1 MELLEYQAKNLFRQ
15 AGIPVLP
22 AQIIHQTQ
30 DLKNLTLPYP
40 IVLKSQVR
48 AGGRGKAGGIRH
60 VSSTIDAI
68 SAAYTIFNL
77 SILGEYPK
85 LLLAEAAYKAERELY
100 LAIVLHPGERRP
112 VLLGSALGGAAI
124 EDERESIQQVIV
136 DRDFSLYYARRLVL
150 KMGLEGDLVDRVSDI
165 VERMYRLF
173 VDLDLDLLEINPL
186 AIGADGEVMAL
197 DGKVSAAAYALD
209 RHPQIKE
216 LLAVQPASRSA
227 GIVKLEG
234 NIGILSSGLGLTLS
248 TVDLVKQAGGLA
260 GAFVSLPDVVVWPE
274 GEVEEGH
281 SNGQGAQGGGP
292 TGGGSTGGHANGRS
306 SGDLSDYGSEFSSGE
321 DLRSRPVGGL
331 SHQQER
337 LLHGLVSLSRVREIK
352 VIVVNLL
359 GLSMS
364 CSDIATTI
372 ASYLQRSFLAR
383 PQMPLIPIVVRLD
396 GPDASVGRELLSAAG
411 ITSSDS
417 LEDAIAHGI
426 QLARMGRRVSIQ

>member
-30 DLKNLTLPYP
+30 DLKSLTLPYP

-77 SILGEYPK
+77 AILGEYPK
-85 LLLAEAAYKAERELY
+85 LLLAEAAYKPERELY
-100 LAIVLHPGERRP
+100 LAIVIHSGERRP
-112 VLLGSALGGAAI
+112 VLLGSALGGTAI
-124 EDERESIQQVIV
+124 EGARDAIQQVVV
-136 DRDFSLYYARRLVL
+136 DEEFSPYYARRLLL
-150 KMGLEGDLVDRVSDI
+150 KMGLDGDLVDRVSDVI
-165 VERMYRLF
+165 ERMYRLF
-173 VDLDLDLLEINPL
+173 VELDLDLLEINPL
-186 AIGADGEVMAL
+186 AIGADGSVMAL

-209 RHPQIKE
+209 RHPQLKA
-216 LLAVQPASRSA
+216 LLADQPAPRSA

-248 TVDLVKQAGGLA
+248 TVDLVKQAGGHA
-260 GAFVSLPDVVVWPE
+260 GAFVSLPDVVAWPDRE
-274 GEVEEGH
+274 AD
-281 SNGQGAQGGGP
+281 QGAESADDRGGLGDP
-292 TGGGSTGGHANGRS
+292 GGRS
-306 SGDLSDYGSEFSSGE
+306 GMDAPLSQ
-321 DLRSRPVGGL
+321 
-331 SHQQER
+331 QQER
-337 LLHGLVSLSRVREIK
+337 LLHGLVSLARVRDIK

-372 ASYLQRSFLAR
+372 ASYIQRSFHLAR
-383 PQMPLIPIVVRLD
+383 PHVAPLPIVVRLD
-396 GPDASVGRELLSAAG
+396 GPDAMRGRELLSAAG

-426 QLARMGRRVSIQ
+426 QLARIGRRVSTQY

>member
-22 AQIIHQTQ
+22 AQIIRQTQ
-30 DLKNLTLPYP
+30 DLKSLSLPYP

-100 LAIVLHPGERRP
+100 LAIVLHSGERRP

-124 EDERESIQQVIV
+124 EGARDAIQQVVV
-136 DRDFSLYYARRLVL
+136 DEEFSPYYARRLVL
-150 KMGLEGDLVDRVSDI
+150 KMGLDGDLVDRVSDVI
-165 VERMYRLF
+165 ERMYRLF

-186 AIGADGEVMAL
+186 AIGADGSVMAL

-209 RHPQIKE
+209 RHPQIKA
-216 LLAVQPASRSA
+216 LLADQPATRSA

-248 TVDLVKQAGGLA
+248 TVDLVKQAGGQA
-260 GAFVSLPDVVVWPE
+260 GAFVSLPDVVVWPDRE
-274 GEVEEGH
+274 M
-281 SNGQGAQGGGP
+281 
-292 TGGGSTGGHANGRS
+292 
-306 SGDLSDYGSEFSSGE
+306 DYGAELGSEERGLG
-321 DLRSRPVGGL
+321 DHGGTIGADIPL
-331 SHQQER
+331 SQQQQR
-337 LLHGLVSLSRVREIK
+337 LLHGLLSLARVREIR

-372 ASYLQRSFLAR
+372 ASYIQRSFHLAR
-383 PQMPLIPIVVRLD
+383 PQVAPLPIVVRLD
-396 GPDASVGRELLSAAG
+396 GPDAAIGREVLSAAG
-411 ITSSDS
+411 ITTSDS
-417 LEDAIAHGI
+417 LEDAIAHSI
-426 QLARMGRRVSIQ
+426 QLARIGRRVVTQY

>member
-22 AQIIHQTQ
+22 AQIIRQTQ
-30 DLKNLTLPYP
+30 DLKALTLPYP

-85 LLLAEAAYKAERELY
+85 LLLAEAAYKPERELY
-100 LAIVLHPGERRP
+100 LAIVLHSGERRP

-124 EDERESIQQVIV
+124 EGARDAIQQVVV
-136 DRDFSLYYARRLVL
+136 DEEFSPYYARRLVL
-150 KMGLEGDLVDRVSDI
+150 KMGLGGELVDRVSDVI
-165 VERMYRLF
+165 ERMYQLF
-173 VDLDLDLLEINPL
+173 VELDLDLLEINPL
-186 AIGADGEVMAL
+186 AIGADGSVMAL

-209 RHPQIKE
+209 RHPKIKT
-216 LLAVQPASRSA
+216 LLADQPATRSA

-248 TVDLVKQAGGLA
+248 TVDLVKQAGGHA
-260 GAFVSLPDVVVWPE
+260 GAFVSLPDVVIWPDRDADPGLE
-274 GEVEEGH
+274 SAGEDRINPGD
-281 SNGQGAQGGGP
+281 G
-292 TGGGSTGGHANGRS
+292 GRS
-306 SGDLSDYGSEFSSGE
+306 GGDIALSQ
-321 DLRSRPVGGL
+321 
-331 SHQQER
+331 QQER
-337 LLHGLVSLSRVREIK
+337 LLHGLVSLARVRDIK

-372 ASYLQRSFLAR
+372 ASYIQRSFHLAR
-383 PQMPLIPIVVRLD
+383 PQVAALPIVVRLD
-396 GPDASVGRELLSAAG
+396 GPDAALGRELLSAAG

-426 QLARMGRRVSIQ
+426 QLARIGRRVSTQY

>member
-22 AQIIHQTQ
+22 AQIIRQTQ
-30 DLKNLTLPYP
+30 DLKSLSLPYP

-100 LAIVLHPGERRP
+100 LAIVLHSGERRP

-124 EDERESIQQVIV
+124 EGARDAIQQVVV
-136 DRDFSLYYARRLVL
+136 DEEFSPYYARRLVL
-150 KMGLEGDLVDRVSDI
+150 KMGLDGDLVDRVSDVI
-165 VERMYRLF
+165 ERMYRLF

-186 AIGADGEVMAL
+186 AIGADGSVMAL

-209 RHPQIKE
+209 RHPQIKS
-216 LLAVQPASRSA
+216 LLADQPATRSA

-248 TVDLVKQAGGLA
+248 TVDLVKQAGGQA
-260 GAFVSLPDVVVWPE
+260 GAFVSLPDVVVWPDRE
-274 GEVEEGH
+274 MDYGAESVGEERGLADRGLADRGLADP
-281 SNGQGAQGGGP
+281 S
-292 TGGGSTGGHANGRS
+292 GRS
-306 SGDLSDYGSEFSSGE
+306 GADL
-321 DLRSRPVGGL
+321 VL
-331 SHQQER
+331 SQQQQR
-337 LLHGLVSLSRVREIK
+337 LLHGLLSLARVREIK

-372 ASYLQRSFLAR
+372 ASYIQRSFHLAR
-383 PQMPLIPIVVRLD
+383 PQVAPLPIVVRLD
-396 GPDASVGRELLSAAG
+396 GPDAAIGRELLSAAG

-417 LEDAIAHGI
+417 LEDAIAHSI
-426 QLARMGRRVSIQ
+426 QLARIGRRISTQY

>member
-22 AQIIHQTQ
+22 AQIIRQTQ
-30 DLKNLTLPYP
+30 DLKSLTLPYP

-48 AGGRGKAGGIRH
+48 AGGRGKAGGVRH

-85 LLLAEAAYKAERELY
+85 LLLAEAAYKTERELY
-100 LAIVLHPGERRP
+100 LAIVLHSGERRP

-124 EDERESIQQVIV
+124 EGARDAIQQVVV
-136 DRDFSLYYARRLVL
+136 DEEFSPYYARRLVL
-150 KMGLEGDLVDRVSDI
+150 KMGLDGDLVDRVSDVI
-165 VERMYRLF
+165 ERMYRLF

-186 AIGADGEVMAL
+186 AIGADGSVMAL

-209 RHPQIKE
+209 RHPQIKA
-216 LLAVQPASRSA
+216 LLADQPATRSA

-248 TVDLVKQAGGLA
+248 TVDLVKQAGGQA
-260 GAFVSLPDVVVWPE
+260 GAFVSLPDVVVWPDRE
-274 GEVEEGH
+274 M
-281 SNGQGAQGGGP
+281 
-292 TGGGSTGGHANGRS
+292 
-306 SGDLSDYGSEFSSGE
+306 DYGAESGSEDRGLA
-321 DLRSRPVGGL
+321 DRGLADHGGNLGADVVL
-331 SHQQER
+331 SQQQQR
-337 LLHGLVSLSRVREIK
+337 LLHGLMSLARVREIK

-364 CSDIATTI
+364 CRDIATTI
-372 ASYLQRSFLAR
+372 ASYIQRSFHLAR
-383 PQMPLIPIVVRLD
+383 PQVAPLPIVVRLD
-396 GPDASVGRELLSAAG
+396 GPDAAIGREVLSAAG

-426 QLARMGRRVSIQ
+426 QLARIGRRISTQY